1 MRFRED
7 GAPGRFRV
15 SPHPR
20 LAMIEASTSLEGAS
34 RMSLLDTFRHRL
46 AERRQRRQRYAH
58 TLEILSLP
66 AEIQRDIVRPEDETA
81 PDQRRRDDPPGIA
94 A

>member
-1 MRFRED
+1 
-7 GAPGRFRV
+7 
-15 SPHPR
+15 
-20 LAMIEASTSLEGAS
+20 
-34 RMSLLDTFRHRL
+34 MSLLDTFRHRL